1 MIGETMGKAQK
12 NSKVGGLTALPGV
25 GSATAK
31 KLVDAKLDTISKVAA
46 AGTTKLVKVGIQ
58 AALAKKIAA
67 AAKKVDK
74 ASQASK
80 KAVTA
85 AKSAAK
91 KAPAKAKAA
100 AKSAPTKA
108 KQAAKK
114 TPLKAKEVA
123 KKTADKAKELAAK
136 AKAKASNVSK
146 PKATPKAKATSKQK
160 KLGPSRDTPVSK
172 FPWFKNAKR

>member
-136 AKAKASNVSK
+136 AKASNVSK

>member
-1 MIGETMGKAQK
+1 MIGETMGRAQK

-136 AKAKASNVSK
+136 AKASNVSK

-160 KLGPSRDTPVSK
+160 KLGPSRDTPISK
-172 FPWFKNAKR
+172 FSWFKNAKR